1 MGFYQEGT
9 VARPISGIALASAIP
24 SAKRPSFQ
32 YLDTASPSF
41 ARYLAIKKNRDDDF
55 YRVAAGGVD
64 LCNVPVPVRPT
75 PGK

>member
-1 MGFYQEGT
+1 
-9 VARPISGIALASAIP
+9 LASAMP
-24 SAKRPSFQ
+24 AAQRPSFQ

-41 ARYLAIKKNRDDDF
+41 AHYLHVKKNRDDDF

-64 LCNVPVPVRPT
+64 LCNVPVPVRPA